1 MSEKPLTRA
10 EAAAE
15 LGCSIST
22 LQRMMRRK
30 DSPTYF
36 KFEREYR
43 FDRKDVQAWKDAKKQ
58 GAAA

>member
-1 MSEKPLTRA
+1 MEKPLTRA
-10 EAAAE
+10 EAAAV

-30 DSPTYF
+30 DSPKYF
-36 KFEREYR
+36 QFEREYR
-43 FDRKDVQAWKDAKKQ
+43 FDRKDIQEWKDAKKQ